1 VRTSLCKWSPA
12 HAKRIQQEEHSVF
25 VIEMAWRHR
34 WFAPGYKKR
43 YHAMVVSELEQKLE
57 KNYWNIRWRT
67 ELGYFARQKW
77 RPRFVFEN
85 DCARKIQRQF
95 RHVRII
101 WKWQAPQRIR
111 YSAMSTEAYRNFM
124 RTPYKRQVRDDVYR
138 LGRHRY
144 VSRKHAIK
152 KVLPLLEKQDKA
164 HACIWKN
171 YKALKLRLDIERL
184 INERKR
190 KYMMKLFVSA
200 TLIQSVVRLRPA
212 AFRAKRL
219 REQKERRL
227 QAIITI
233 QRYVRAR
240 NMTFRHNVTRM
251 IERQRR
257 YKESTY
263 LFIHFALLFRWKK
276 KLARKA
282 REAKQ
287 HVAARLI
294 QRVYRRW

>member
-1 VRTSLCKWSPA
+1 
-12 HAKRIQQEEHSVF
+12 
-25 VIEMAWRHR
+25 
-34 WFAPGYKKR
+34 
-43 YHAMVVSELEQKLE
+43 MVVSELEQKLE
-57 KNYWNIRWRT
+57 KTYWNIRVRT

-85 DCARKIQRQF
+85 DCAKKIQRQF

-101 WKWQAPQRIR
+101 WRWQAPQRIR
-111 YSAMSTEAYRNFM
+111 YSAMSTEAYRQFM
-124 RTPYKRQVRDDVYR
+124 RTPYKRQVRNDVYR
-138 LGRHRY
+138 LARHRY

-171 YKALKLRLDIERL
+171 FKALKLRVDIDRL
-184 INERKR
+184 ISERKR

-200 TLIQSVVRLRPA
+200 RMIQSIVRLRPA
-212 AFRAKRL
+212 AMKARRLKLERAKFIH
-219 REQKERRL
+219 
-227 QAIITI
+227 AITTV
-233 QRYVRAR
+233 QRFVRAR

-257 YKESTY
+257 YKEGIC
-263 LFIHFALLFRWKK
+263 LFLHFALLFRWKRR
-276 KLARKA
+276 LAAKSLL
-282 REAKQ
+282 AKQ
-287 HVAARLI
+287 IVAARLI